1 MERYCRVR
9 NEDLEAWKK
18 YYNAEKEVEALK
30 EKLKEAE
37 EENNHLQEKFQ

>member
-1 MERYCRVR
+1 MLRERK
-9 NEDLEAWKK
+9 EGLGTQKK

-37 EENNHLQEKFQ
+37 EENNRL